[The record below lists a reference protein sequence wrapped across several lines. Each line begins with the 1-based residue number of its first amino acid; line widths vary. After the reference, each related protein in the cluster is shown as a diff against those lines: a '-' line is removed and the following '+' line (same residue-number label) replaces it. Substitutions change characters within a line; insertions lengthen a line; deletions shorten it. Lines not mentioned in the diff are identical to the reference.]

1 MKTLFVGKIFT
12 MVTEN
17 ELRQYFREAI
27 KNTKDD
33 VYQKM
38 DKDDREAV
46 SDLLVGFLSQKQIDK
61 LDYEN
66 DMNPQ
71 EERGDLDNKDKEEKD
86 DKKDDK

>member
-1 MKTLFVGKIFT
+1 

-71 EERGDLDNKDKEEKD
+71 EERGDLDNKDKENKD
-86 DKKDDK
+86 DKKDNK

>member
-1 MKTLFVGKIFT
+1 

-66 DMNPQ
+66 GMNPQ
-71 EERGDLDNKDKEEKD
+71 EERGDLDNKDKEKKD

>member
-1 MKTLFVGKIFT
+1 MKILFVGKIFT

-71 EERGDLDNKDKEEKD
+71 EERGDLDNKDKENKD
-86 DKKDDK
+86 DKKDNK

>member
-1 MKTLFVGKIFT
+1 

>member
-1 MKTLFVGKIFT
+1 

-71 EERGDLDNKDKEEKD
+71 EERGDLDNKDKENKD

>member
-1 MKTLFVGKIFT
+1 

-71 EERGDLDNKDKEEKD
+71 EERGDLDNKDKEKKD
-86 DKKDDK
+86 DKKDNK